1 MANNCWNHVY
11 ISGSKEVIDN
21 LYEQFNNRDKSESFA
36 KFAGKFFYE
45 KDIPKSEDYGSKW
58 WNFWLER
65 NEDKSMIVLGD
76 SAWCPPHKFLQMLS
90 DHYPV
95 KITAEYEEQGQDFAG
110 VSDYEQGVMTDECYT
125 YLEWLWVSG
134 QERFWNELE
143 YYVEQCENFAEFKT
157 EYLDK
162 FYTKLTKVELKEIKE
177 GYNLEL
183 NNQ

>member
-58 WNFWLER
+58 WDFWLER
-65 NEDKSMIVLGD
+65 NEDNSMIVLGD
-76 SAWCPPHKFLQMLS
+76 SAWCPPYKFLQMLS

-95 KITAEYEEQGQDFAG
+95 KITAEYEEQGSDFAG
-110 VSDYEQGVMTDECYT
+110 VTEYEQGVMTDECYT
-125 YLEWLWVSG
+125 YLEWLWVSSSE
-134 QERFWNELE
+134 QFSEEIT
-143 YYVEQCENFAEFKT
+143 YYQGYCQDFAEFK
-157 EYLDK
+157 EKYLDR
-162 FYTKLTKVELKEIKE
+162 FYRPLSEKDLQEIEKEF
-177 GYNLEL
+177 NL
-183 NNQ
+183 